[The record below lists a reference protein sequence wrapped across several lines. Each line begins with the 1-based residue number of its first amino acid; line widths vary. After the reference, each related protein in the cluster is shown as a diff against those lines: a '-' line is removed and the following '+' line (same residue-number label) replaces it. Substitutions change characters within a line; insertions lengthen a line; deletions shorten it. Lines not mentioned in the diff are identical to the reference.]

1 MKPHV
6 IYTSPV
12 SIQWS
17 QSEANMQKNKK
28 TKKQKTKNNNKKKVV
43 INRPSTDFL
52 WIADLYSSD
61 QFSLYEK
68 RKLPFVLCNA

>member
-28 TKKQKTKNNNKKKVV
+28 TKKQKTKNNNKKGSYK
-43 INRPSTDFL
+43 
-52 WIADLYSSD
+52 
-61 QFSLYEK
+61 
-68 RKLPFVLCNA
+68 